1 MAHDRDGRREVDAL
15 RRRDD
20 IDALLRKISG
30 CISIPC
36 REER

>member
-1 MAHDRDGRREVDAL
+1 MAHDRDGRREVHTL

-30 CISIPC
+30 RISIPLS
-36 REER
+36 

>member
-1 MAHDRDGRREVDAL
+1 MARDRDGRRAAHAL

-30 CISIPC
+30 RISIPLS
-36 REER
+36 